1 HHRRSLRHLLHRTRE
16 LSRRGAD
23 PYGGRAHVP
32 RGRARRRLPRG
43 HHDGRGDRRP
53 LLPCPLPGGD
63 RQRRVRTAGRA
74 PVSRCARA
82 PQPGARL
89 RGRHDPA
96 RVGRAGRPRAGT
108 LGRGRLW
115 APARPGGPYAAGA
128 GGGGPTLDRGNARP
142 RRRSPGDPTFVLE
155 ADGERIAALWVAG
168 QRVVVRRAPAEDAP
182 VVGEIDPAWDAG
194 AIRLVIRAADGSSL
208 RTDPFAR
215 KVADTGPDAL
225 TRASQTV
232 IDVRGTYQAALRDA
246 KGAPVGWLRVRVG
259 PYLPAPRI
267 FEGVVPAAVDPA
279 LSAAAAVALDA
290 EIDWIEAHALDVYRG
305 DGGGGLERSIP
316 ARP

>member
-1 HHRRSLRHLLHRTRE
+1 MERRLFGLLLAGTAALAIGCASLRHPVAVDPDANFAAHRE
-16 LSRRGAD
+16 H
-23 PYGGRAHVP
+23 GGLVVD
-32 RGRARRRLPRG
+32 RLGP
-43 HHDGRGDRRP
+43 
-53 LLPCPLPGGD
+53 
-63 RQRRVRTAGRA
+63 
-74 PVSRCARA
+74 
-82 PQPGARL
+82 
-89 RGRHDPA
+89 
-96 RVGRAGRPRAGT
+96 GRAGELR
-108 LGRGRLW
+108 
-115 APARPGGPYAAGA
+115 PARWVR
-128 GGGGPTLDRGNARP
+128 L
-142 RRRSPGDPTFVLE
+142 PGDPTFVLE

-168 QRVVVRRAPAEDAP
+168 ERVVVRRAPAEDAP

-267 FEGVVPAAVDPA
+267 FEGVLPATVDPA

-305 DGGGGLERSIP
+305 NGEGGLERSVP
-316 ARP
+316 LRR

>member
-1 HHRRSLRHLLHRTRE
+1 MKFTWSLEWRPN
-16 LSRRGAD
+16 SCSSA
-23 PYGGRAHVP
+23 GRMQ
-32 RGRARRRLPRG
+32 RRLPSVLLAG
-43 HHDGRGDRRP
+43 TAALAIGCAGLRRP
-53 LLPCPLPGGD
+53 LAVDPDANFAAHREHGGLVVD
-63 RQRRVRTAGRA
+63 RLA
-74 PVSRCARA
+74 P
-82 PQPGARL
+82 
-89 RGRHDPA
+89 
-96 RVGRAGRPRAGT
+96 GRAGELR
-108 LGRGRLW
+108 
-115 APARPGGPYAAGA
+115 PARWVR
-128 GGGGPTLDRGNARP
+128 L
-142 RRRSPGDPTFVLE
+142 PGDPTFVLE

-168 QRVVVRRAPAEDAP
+168 ERVVVRRAPAEDAP

-267 FEGVVPAAVDPA
+267 FEGVLPAAVDPA

-290 EIDWIEAHALDVYRG
+290 EIDWIEAHTLDVYRG
-305 DGGGGLERSIP
+305 DGGGGLERSVP
-316 ARP
+316 ARR